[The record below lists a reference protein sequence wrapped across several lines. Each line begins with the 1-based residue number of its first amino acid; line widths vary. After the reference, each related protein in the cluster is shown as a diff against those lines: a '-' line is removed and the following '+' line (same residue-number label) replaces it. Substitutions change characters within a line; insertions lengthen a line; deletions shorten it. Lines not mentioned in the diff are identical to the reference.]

1 MKILIVNDEAP
12 IRELLKYN
20 LEKEGFS
27 TLQAENAA
35 QAVGFSKLEL
45 PDLILLDLM
54 LPDLS
59 GLEVC
64 KILKKDKVTE
74 KNMKFLGTIIL
85 LILVQRN
92 LQL

>member
-1 MKILIVNDEAP
+1 MKILIVDDEAP

-59 GLEVC
+59 GL
-64 KILKKDKVTE
+64 KIYFHFPD
-74 KNMKFLGTIIL
+74 
-85 LILVQRN
+85 
-92 LQL
+92 